1 MHLGVLSFFIAK
13 QPENNHRT
21 LMILAM
27 KSRQQCLL
35 TSRIC
40 LFEAQRLLSTSKFY
54 VRQAARPNF
63 NLMMPYKVEVEV
75 EVVEEDSRK
84 L

>member
-1 MHLGVLSFFIAK
+1 MFAYVANMLV
-13 QPENNHRT
+13 R
-21 LMILAM
+21 
-27 KSRQQCLL
+27 
-35 TSRIC
+35 
-40 LFEAQRLLSTSKFY
+40 STKAALDLNFY

>member
-1 MHLGVLSFFIAK
+1 
-13 QPENNHRT
+13 
-21 LMILAM
+21 MILAM

-63 NLMMPYKVEVEV
+63 NLMMPYQVEVEV
-75 EVVEEDSRK
+75 KVVEETHANSGKAMR
-84 L
+84 LPIFFAM